1 MRGATN
7 ASAGEQANQDI
18 SIHAPREGC
27 DTNLLKQMAILREI
41 SIHAPREGCD
51 LGRLL
56 TLSGYRISIHAPR
69 EGCDSLHDVMLT
81 AAILISI
88 HAPREGCDVS
98 HVLRIR
104 KIRPISIHAPREGCD
119 RDVLSSVGRT
129 RIISIHAPREGCD
142 RRRLPSLEKAQA
154 ISIHAPREGCD
165 RGNGLR
171 IPRYGHSDHSLAS
184 IVLYNPLAS
193 PPDTQICRIEIPAN
207 HPLLSYQTARR
218 TYTVFKS
225 PQPWCEQPG
234 TS

>member
-1 MRGATN
+1 MV
-7 ASAGEQANQDI
+7 GEYA
-18 SIHAPREGC
+18 AA
-27 DTNLLKQMAILREI
+27 L
-41 SIHAPREGCD
+41 
-51 LGRLL
+51 
-56 TLSGYRISIHAPR
+56 RISIHAPR
-69 EGCDSLHDVMLT
+69 EGCDHVGVRLHGHLR
-81 AAILISI
+81 ISI
-88 HAPREGCDVS
+88 HAPREGCDHAASGEKHGVQ
-98 HVLRIR
+98 
-104 KIRPISIHAPREGCD
+104 ISIHAPREG
-119 RDVLSSVGRT
+119 RDATTLAVEP
-129 RIISIHAPREGCD
+129 APVQFQSTHPVRGATIANHVKNL
-142 RRRLPSLEKAQA
+142 RVV

-207 HPLLSYQTARR
+207 HPLFSYQTARR